1 MSQMTIVYQ
10 EDEIAV
16 GVWAMEIVVFVIS
29 VAIIVINQE
38 LSIHLRTARTV
49 RLAFQELLQDQRKVM
64 NVESNGKGT

>member
-1 MSQMTIVYQ
+1 
-10 EDEIAV
+10 
-16 GVWAMEIVVFVIS
+16 MEIVVFVIS